1 MLDFLLEY
9 RADLLRQTAEHLGL
23 TFLSVLI
30 ACAIA
35 IPLGILATRR
45 QALAGPLLGVA
56 GVLQTIPSIALL
68 GFLSPVLGIGFK
80 PALFALFLY
89 AILPIMRNVYAGI
102 QSVSPRVTE
111 AARGMGM
118 TDGQVLRRVE
128 LPLALPVLF
137 AGIRTA
143 TVINVGVATLAAYI
157 GAGGLGEF
165 IFGGIALNNSQMILA
180 GAVPAAILAVLL
192 DRLLALAQR
201 WSAPGRAGGGSRF
214 NLGFFLLLPL
224 LAGFYWLPQAADGGL
239 RTGFE
244 PEFMGRRDGYPHLR
258 EVYPEVTFQPTV
270 LNGALMYRAL
280 AEGSI
285 EAGCGYST
293 DGRIR
298 AYGLRVLEDDRHA
311 FPPYEC
317 ALLTSARLWDDHP
330 EVIDL
335 LARLSG
341 RLNDSLMTELN
352 FRVDQ
357 GQESPAAVAR
367 SFLESEGLY
376 RARRG
381 DATETLVMGSKIF
394 SEQYILTEMCAQL
407 IEGHLPITVERRT
420 GLGGTKICYDALR
433 NGEIDLYPEY
443 SGTALL
449 VLLQPAEAT
458 VDRLLEDPA
467 AVFAY
472 VRERSRD
479 SLGLRW
485 LPPLGFNNTYAILVR
500 EADARRAGWSRIS
513 DLGE

>member
-1 MLDFLLEY
+1 MLTFLAEY
-9 RADLLRQTAEHLGL
+9 RTDLLRQTAEHLGL

-56 GVLQTIPSIALL
+56 GILQTIPSIALL
-68 GFLSPVLGIGFK
+68 GFLIPVLGIGFK

-102 QSVSPRVTE
+102 QNVNPRVKE
-111 AARGMGM
+111 AAIGMGM

-180 GAVPAAILAVLL
+180 GALPAALLAIVL

-201 WSAPGRAGGGSRF
+201 WSGPGANRRPRF
-214 NLGFFLLLPL
+214 NLGFLLLLPL
-224 LAGFYWLPQAADGGL
+224 LAGFYWLPQTAAGGV

-244 PEFMGRRDGYPHLR
+244 PEFMGRRDGYLDLR
-258 EVYPEVTFQPTV
+258 TVYPEVNFQPTV

-280 AEGSI
+280 ASGAI
-285 EAGCGYST
+285 DAGCGYST

-298 AYGLRVLEDDRHA
+298 AYGLRPLRDPRHA

-317 ALLTSARLWDDHP
+317 ALLARAELWEDHP
-330 EVIDL
+330 EVIAL
-335 LARLSG
+335 LGGLAG
-341 RLNDSLMTELN
+341 RFNDSLMTELN
-352 FRVDQ
+352 YRVDQ
-357 GQESPAAVAR
+357 LNESPETVAR
-367 SFLESEGLY
+367 DFLRAQDLY
-376 RARRG
+376 RPPSG
-381 DATETLVMGSKIF
+381 EVTTTLVMGSKIF
-394 SEQYILTEMCAQL
+394 SEQYILTEICAQL
-407 IEGHLPITVERRT
+407 IEGHLPIRVERRT
-420 GLGGTKICYDALR
+420 GLGGTKICFDALR

-449 VLLQPAEAT
+449 VLLQPATAT
-458 VDRLLEDPA
+458 VDALIDDPA

-485 LPPLGFNNTYAILVR
+485 LSPLGFNNTYAILVR
-500 EADARRAGWSRIS
+500 EAEAQERGWEEIG
-513 DLGE
+513 DLQ

>member
-1 MLDFLLEY
+1 MLEFLNEY
-9 RADLLRQTAEHLGL
+9 RTDLLRQTAEHLGL

-45 QALAGPLLGVA
+45 KTLAGPLLGVA

-68 GFLSPVLGIGFK
+68 GFLIPVLGIGFK

-102 QSVSPRVTE
+102 QSVDPRVRE
-111 AARGMGM
+111 AAFGMGM

-180 GAVPAAILAVLL
+180 GAVPAAVLAVLL

-201 WSAPGRAGGGSRF
+201 WSTPGPGQRPKF
-214 NLGFFLLLPL
+214 NLGFLLLLPL
-224 LAGFYWLPQAADGGL
+224 LAGFYWLPQTASGGL

-244 PEFMGRRDGYPHLR
+244 PEFMGRRDGYLHLR
-258 EVYPEVTFQPTV
+258 EVYPEVRFQPTV
-270 LNGALMYRAL
+270 LNGALMYQAL
-280 AEGSI
+280 ASGAI
-285 EAGCGYST
+285 DAGCGYST

-298 AYGLRVLEDDRHA
+298 AYGLRVLRDDRHA

-317 ALLTSARLWDDHP
+317 AFLTRSEFSQSHP
-330 EVIDL
+330 EVLEL
-335 LARLSG
+335 LTRLSG
-341 RLNDSLMTELN
+341 QLSDSLMTELN

-357 GQESPAAVAR
+357 LNESPAAVAR
-367 SFLESEGLY
+367 SFLESIGLY
-376 RARRG
+376 RPSQGNPTA
-381 DATETLVMGSKIF
+381 TLVMGSKIF

-407 IEGHLPITVERRT
+407 IEGYLPITVERRT

-449 VLLQPAEAT
+449 VLLQPSEAT
-458 VDRLLEDPA
+458 VDRLIEDPA
-467 AVFAY
+467 AAFAF

-479 SLGLRW
+479 SLGLLW

-500 EADARRAGWSRIS
+500 EEKAAQKGWEYIG
-513 DLGE
+513 DLK